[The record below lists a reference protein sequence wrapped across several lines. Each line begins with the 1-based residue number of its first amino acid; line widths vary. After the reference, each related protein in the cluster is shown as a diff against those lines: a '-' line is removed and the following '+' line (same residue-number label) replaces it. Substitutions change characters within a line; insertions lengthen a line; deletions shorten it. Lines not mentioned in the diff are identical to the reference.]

1 MNVNFKGFN
10 ENVLTFIAAAALTE
24 TGVPVKMSAD
34 GTVTVSGNGDPFIG
48 VCVGLRNGYAA
59 VQVAGYAEFPAA
71 AKITV
76 GYQTLAANSSG
87 KVAANANGREYLV
100 VDADAARVGI
110 IL

>member
-10 ENVLTFIAAAALTE
+10 ENVLTFIAASALTE
-24 TGVPVKMSAD
+24 TGVPVKMSND
-34 GTVTVSGNGDPFIG
+34 GTVTKSGNGDPFIG

-59 VQVAGYAEFPAA
+59 VQVAGYTEFPAA

-76 GYQTLAANSSG
+76 GYQNLAANSAG
-87 KVAANANGREYLV
+87 KVASNANGREYLV
-100 VDADAARVGI
+100 VDSDASRVGI

>member
-34 GTVTVSGNGDPFIG
+34 GTVTKSGNGDPFIG
-48 VCVGLRNGYAA
+48 ICVGLRNGYAA
-59 VQVAGYAEFPAA
+59 VQVAGYAELPAA

-76 GYQTLAANSSG
+76 GYQNLAVN
-87 KVAANANGREYLV
+87 
-100 VDADAARVGI
+100 
-110 IL
+110 